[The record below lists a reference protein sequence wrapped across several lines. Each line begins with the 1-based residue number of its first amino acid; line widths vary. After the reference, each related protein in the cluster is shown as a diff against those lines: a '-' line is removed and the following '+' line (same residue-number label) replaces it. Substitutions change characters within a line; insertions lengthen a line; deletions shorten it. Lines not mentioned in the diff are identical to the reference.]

1 MSIEMSIFCAHS
13 KFNVF
18 FFIAFFSNWA
28 FKKSLFLGNCNNL
41 HGGVPQNIIIT
52 AAKQVG

>member
-18 FFIAFFSNWA
+18 FFIAFLSNWA